1 LIDIELNQIGVCA
14 TIIQELRES
23 CEIDWYLQ
31 GELAYNKRL
40 SAKYSVDKNIN
51 SALANKAVQKERAK
65 KIHFIIPRLFQ

>member
-1 LIDIELNQIGVCA
+1 LTNNELEQTGICA

-40 SAKYSVDKNIN
+40 SAKYSVDNNIN
-51 SALANKAVQKERAK
+51 SVFGYKSSTKRTS
-65 KIHFIIPRLFQ
+65 

>member
-1 LIDIELNQIGVCA
+1 LIGNELKQIGVCA

-40 SAKYSVDKNIN
+40 SAKCSVDDNIN
-51 SALANKAVQKERAK
+51 S
-65 KIHFIIPRLFQ
+65 